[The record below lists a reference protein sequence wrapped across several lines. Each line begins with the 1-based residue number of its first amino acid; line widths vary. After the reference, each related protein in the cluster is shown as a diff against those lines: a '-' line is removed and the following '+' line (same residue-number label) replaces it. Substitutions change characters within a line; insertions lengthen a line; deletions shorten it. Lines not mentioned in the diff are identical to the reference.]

1 MPIGSFVPR
10 SSMRIR
16 GEAAKQLAGS
26 PSSTSLRRCST
37 AGLVPGF
44 LGVVDAAMFSF
55 KTKTSTESGVTAA
68 E

>member
-1 MPIGSFVPR
+1 MPR

-26 PSSTSLRRCST
+26 PSSTSQRRCST
-37 AGLVPGF
+37 AGLVPGSV
-44 LGVVDAAMFSF
+44 GVVDYVKFSS
-55 KTKTSTESGVTAA
+55 KTKKSTESGSAGG